1 MNNLV
6 NKEFDKFKE
15 KTTIELKNA
24 MEINA
29 NKGTMMVFKTS
40 FNFRYISMPDVPKA
54 LVMDF
59 DCISTGA
66 VNISNGEMIVLI
78 GQEKYSLVPHESYS
92 EPYLQSYHKE
102 SCWYEVSNELLDA
115 FCKADSIDIRV
126 TNGKNY
132 ADFVCTN
139 QIRLA
144 AKAMYNAIFDE
155 SAYLDDLNSASI
167 GSQQT
172 NNKKEENSDG
182 ESENTSSKKVLWII
196 GGVLV
201 AVFLLWLIF

>member
-1 MNNLV
+1 
-6 NKEFDKFKE
+6 
-15 KTTIELKNA
+15 
-24 MEINA
+24 ME
-29 NKGTMMVFKTS
+29 TS
-40 FNFRYISMPDVPKA
+40 Y
-54 LVMDF
+54 
-59 DCISTGA
+59 
-66 VNISNGEMIVLI
+66 
-78 GQEKYSLVPHESYS
+78 Q
-92 EPYLQSYHKE
+92 Q
-102 SCWYEVSNELLDA
+102 
-115 FCKADSIDIRV
+115 DSIDIRV